1 MAIGFP
7 VKDNYASG
15 DVLTAAN
22 MNDLSGTVNLLD
34 STQYAAGKNKI
45 INGDFNINQRAF
57 TSNTTNDAFA
67 FDRWQTTLSDGT
79 VTTTPQVFTP
89 GSAPVAGY
97 ESTNFIRVVTSGQT
111 LVSARANIAQKIES
125 VKTFAGQTVT
135 VSFWAKAASG
145 TPSVSI
151 EAFQNFGSGGS
162 PSSSVS
168 GSVASG
174 TVYKQAITTSW
185 ARYSA
190 TLTIPSISGKTLGT
204 TNDGFL
210 QIGIW
215 VSGGSNFNTRTD
227 SIGVQNNT
235 FDFWGVQAE
244 ASPVASDFQTATGT
258 LQGELAACQRYY
270 YRFASEGK
278 TYASFNTAG
287 YFPSTT
293 SFAGRHQHP
302 VAMRTNPTVLDYA
315 NLSVIDSS
323 GTFYAVSSAAID
335 TNTNTSLGTMITFTV
350 SGATAA
356 RYGSILINNNTG
368 AYLGLG
374 AEL

>member
-7 VKDNYASG
+7 VKDDYVTG

-22 MNDLSGTVNLLD
+22 MNDLSGTLNTLAGVE
-34 STQYAAGKNKI
+34 YAAGKNKI
-45 INGDFNINQRAF
+45 INGAFNVWQRG
-57 TSNTTNDAFA
+57 TSVTASASVDTLIA
-67 FDRWQTTLSDGT
+67 DRFYANRNGTGAT
-79 VTTTPQVFTP
+79 VTISQQTFTP
-89 GSAPVAGY
+89 GTAPVAGY
-97 ESTNFIRVVTSGQT
+97 ESQYFYRYAQT
-111 LVSARANIAQKIES
+111 VAGTGGTFLIALAQKIED
-125 VKTFAGQTVT
+125 VRTFAGQTVT
-135 VSFWAKAASG
+135 MSFFAKADASRVV
-145 TPSVSI
+145 TLEPYQS
-151 EAFQNFGSGGS
+151 FGSGGS
-162 PSSSVS
+162 SSVFLTTQN
-168 GSVASG
+168 V
-174 TVYKQAITTSW
+174 TLTTSW
-185 ARYSA
+185 ARYS
-190 TLTIPSISGKTLGT
+190 LTFAVPSVAGKTIGAGSFFAFSALGA
-204 TNDGFL
+204 
-210 QIGIW
+210 
-215 VSGGSNFNTRTD
+215 VNTAQTL
-227 SIGVQNNT
+227 
-235 FDFWGVQAE
+235 DFWGVQVE
-244 ASPVASDFQTATGT
+244 EGSVATAFQTATGT

>member
-1 MAIGFP
+1 MAVGFP
-7 VKDNYASG
+7 VKADYVTG
-15 DVLTAAN
+15 DVLTANN
-22 MNDLSGTVNLLD
+22 MNDLSGTLNTIQSVE
-34 STQYAAGKNKI
+34 YAAGKNKI

-215 VSGGSNFNTRTD
+215 VSGGSNFNTRTN

-244 ASPVASDFQTATGT
+244 ASPVASEFQTATGT

-270 YRFASEGK
+270 FRQTAANNLFSILANGHSR
-278 TYASFNTAG
+278 NTTTDVLGLMQAPVEMRVVPTSVD
-287 YFPSTT
+287 YSTLLV
-293 SFAGRHQHP
+293 SDG
-302 VAMRTNPTVLDYA
+302 
-315 NLSVIDSS
+315 
-323 GTFYAVSSAAID
+323 AVSQAV
-335 TNTNTSLGTMITFTV
+335 TSLTIGNECNKISLKINV
-350 SGATAA
+350 GVASGLNTY
-356 RYGSILINNNTG
+356 RPYDILANASTS
-368 AYLGLG
+368 AYLGLS